1 MNDRKILKGFV
12 NSWVASRLT
21 NCGVRMVYRT
31 TKLCCEKRI
40 NSKSME
46 KEEELYLGKKVSEL
60 NIHEQ
65 RFRKFVQLM
74 RMHKT
79 LEKAE
84 VTHKKMP
91 KNGRTR

>member
-12 NSWVASRLT
+12 NSWVVPKLT

-31 TKLCCEKRI
+31 AKLCGEKQI
-40 NSKSME
+40 KSEFME
-46 KEEELYLGKKVSEL
+46 KEEELYLGKKISEL
-60 NIHEQ
+60 NIYEQ
-65 RFRKFVQLM
+65 RFRKFAQLM

-79 LEKAE
+79 LKKAE

-91 KNGRTR
+91 EDGHSR